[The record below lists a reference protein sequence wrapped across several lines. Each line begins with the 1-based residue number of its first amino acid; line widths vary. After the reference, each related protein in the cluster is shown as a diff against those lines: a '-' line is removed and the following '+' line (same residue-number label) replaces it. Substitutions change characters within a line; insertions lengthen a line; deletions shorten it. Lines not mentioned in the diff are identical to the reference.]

1 MLCLYLENEVTPS
14 FSGVHVPAFG
24 HGLQRLFKDHLAG
37 FRPNLQ
43 AVGVGLCGGDLL
55 VAVHVGVDWLDI
67 IREVLLQL
75 EQHGTVL
82 RLPIVVQRRHNFVN
96 VLQLDVETQLVDVL
110 VRGVELLLLK
120 TILRSCI

>member
-1 MLCLYLENEVTPS
+1 M
-14 FSGVHVPAFG
+14 
-24 HGLQRLFKDHLAG
+24 
-37 FRPNLQ
+37 
-43 AVGVGLCGGDLL
+43 
-55 VAVHVGVDWLDI
+55 HVGVDWLDI